1 MSREEVLSSERIYTG
16 RIVTLRL
23 DTVRLDNGYETQREV
38 VEHPGSVVIVPIDE
52 QGRVFLVQQY
62 RLPVEREVL
71 EIPAGTR
78 EPGEDAETCAQREL
92 QEEIGFRAGK
102 LVRLGDVFPT
112 PGYSTERFSLF
123 LATSLVPSHR
133 DAEADEQIQV
143 VPLPLNEV
151 LRRIEAGETQDGKT
165 ILGVLWAARRLRR
178 GSDSTPP

>member
-16 RIVTLRL
+16 RIVTLRV
-23 DTVRLDNGYETQREV
+23 DTVRLDTGYETKREV

-52 QGRVFLVQQY
+52 QGRVFLVRQY

-92 QEEIGFRAGK
+92 QEEIGFCASE
-102 LVRLGDVFPT
+102 LVRLGEVFAT

-123 LATSLVPSHR
+123 LATSLSPSHR

-143 VPLPLNEV
+143 VPLPLSEV
-151 LRRIEAGETQDGKT
+151 LRRIEAGEIQDGKT
-165 ILGVLWAARRLRR
+165 ILGVLWAARRFREEGVALV
-178 GSDSTPP
+178 P